1 MDVPSTTIG
10 LSEGTKR
17 LLDTLKRG
25 DESYEAVI
33 RRLALRD
40 RWTGFGTFEEADADD
55 AAAELAAV
63 RADLEAESADRIE
76 RLAER

>member
-1 MDVPSTTIG
+1 MSSTIIG
-10 LSEGTKR
+10 LSAETKR
-17 LLDTLKRG
+17 LLDTLKRD

-40 RWTGFGTFEEADADD
+40 RWTGFGAFEEADADD
-55 AAAELAAV
+55 AAAGLAAV